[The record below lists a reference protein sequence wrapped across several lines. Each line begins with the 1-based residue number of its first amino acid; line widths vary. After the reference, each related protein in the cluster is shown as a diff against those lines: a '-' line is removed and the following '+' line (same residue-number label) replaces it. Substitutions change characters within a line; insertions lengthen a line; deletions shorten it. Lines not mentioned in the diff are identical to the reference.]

1 MKSTRGSKLDRPTT
15 TILQSDLGFHLTPGS
30 PLFEEKKSSNAGV
43 KHAVGVSFERTEAV
57 SRALS
62 RTREREREIL
72 SSHPRD
78 DLEGGGFHGHLVSLL
93 YYQAWTLRSVSV
105 ASDTEPIETTDPR
118 LPTRSPTQSRGTVGR
133 PFFLLRPPSTTRDY
147 RPPHSGQLV
156 PDPFVSESLLRPRNA
171 SCAQTGDC
179 SSRNSSRI
187 LERSEPRE
195 PVTRTRRYVHREDGK
210 ARGMAPV
217 EREISNLVMD
227 KRLLESQFFVLCWH
241 KSSFLLSLHLCFF
254 KIRAWIRWNWINK
267 FSFLSGGFRNM
278 YFNEQVIRDNFV
290 FGWTR
295 GCC

>member
-43 KHAVGVSFERTEAV
+43 KHAVGVFFERTEAV

-62 RTREREREIL
+62 RTRERERDPIFPPTWRFGRRRIPWTL
-72 SSHPRD
+72 GLASLLPGVDITIGVRSIRYRTDRD
-78 DLEGGGFHGHLVSLL
+78 DWPTTAYTISNLEPWNGGPAIFSSSSPFDHSRLSPATLGTTRARSLRFWVTAPPSERELCVDRGLLVTELVSN
-93 YYQAWTLRSVSV
+93 
-105 ASDTEPIETTDPR
+105 P
-118 LPTRSPTQSRGTVGR
+118 
-133 PFFLLRPPSTTRDY
+133 
-147 RPPHSGQLV
+147 
-156 PDPFVSESLLRPRNA
+156 
-171 SCAQTGDC
+171 
-179 SSRNSSRI
+179 
-187 LERSEPRE
+187 ERSEPRE

-241 KSSFLLSLHLCFF
+241 KSSFLLSSHLCFF
-254 KIRAWIRWNWINK
+254 KIRAWISWNWINK

>member
-30 PLFEEKKSSNAGV
+30 PLFEEKKI
-43 KHAVGVSFERTEAV
+43 FERGRETRGWCFLWTDG
-57 SRALS
+57 SRKS
-62 RTREREREIL
+62 SSIQNERERERDPIFPPTWRFGRRRIPWTL
-72 SSHPRD
+72 GLASLLPGVDITIGVRSIRYRTDRD
-78 DLEGGGFHGHLVSLL
+78 DWPTTAYTISNLEPWNGGPAIFSSSSPFDHSRLSPATLGTTRARSLRFWVTAPPSERELCVDRGLLVTELVSN
-93 YYQAWTLRSVSV
+93 
-105 ASDTEPIETTDPR
+105 P
-118 LPTRSPTQSRGTVGR
+118 
-133 PFFLLRPPSTTRDY
+133 
-147 RPPHSGQLV
+147 
-156 PDPFVSESLLRPRNA
+156 
-171 SCAQTGDC
+171 
-179 SSRNSSRI
+179 
-187 LERSEPRE
+187 ERSEPRE

-227 KRLLESQFFVLCWH
+227 KRLLESQFLVCWH

-278 YFNEQVIRDNFV
+278 YFNEQVIRDNFA